1 MKQPRFTGHNGEV
14 ILAGN
19 GCKEVFL
26 GLPGETAARDHG
38 FWRIV
43 FFLVLL
49 PLLFA
54 GCYHS
59 SDSTEKNYKYTP
71 EDKEEAKI
79 IAICLSGA
87 VTPPE
92 NLSSRV
98 LRDLAEIRANFGAE
112 FAQATYGYDENL
124 WLSQPIRFVAPWVPS
139 CIIIGFEPGTSQLVA
154 KGQYHDWDDLNEL
167 YRASYID
174 MRMIKYNY
182 AILSFKG
189 QFHSR
194 RLSELYAKLPGLR
207 YAHPNYRM
215 DAFSTIYPSNR
226 AGSGL
231 TYLFRHGWGDCP
243 SGCIYGEYWYF
254 ISNES
259 GETIFAGYWSPQK
272 DPKVPD
278 WWSDAKWN
286 IEQYRTF

>member
-1 MKQPRFTGHNGEV
+1 MRRPKLIGHHGEV

-19 GCKEVFL
+19 GCKGVFL
-26 GLPGETAARDHG
+26 GLPNETAAGDHG

-59 SDSTEKNYKYTP
+59 SDPTEKNYKYTP
-71 EDKEEAKI
+71 EDKEEAKV

-87 VTPPE
+87 VTPPA
-92 NLSSRV
+92 NLSNRV
-98 LRDLAEIRANFGAE
+98 LRDLAEIRSNFGAE
-112 FAQATYGYDENL
+112 FVLANDDYNEYVP
-124 WLSQPIRFVAPWVPS
+124 SRPIRFVAPWLPS
-139 CIIIGFEPGTSQLVA
+139 CVIIKFAPDTAQLVA
-154 KGQYHDWDDLNEL
+154 KEQYHDWDDLNEL
-167 YRASYID
+167 YRVSNID
-174 MRMIKYNY
+174 LHSIKTNWV
-182 AILSFKG
+182 ILRFKG
-189 QFHSR
+189 QLHSR
-194 RLSELYAKLPGLR
+194 RLCELYAELPGVR
-207 YAHPNYRM
+207 ITHPNYRIG
-215 DAFSTIYPSNR
+215 AFSTIYPSSR

-231 TYLFRHGWGDCP
+231 TYLFMHGWGDCP

-259 GETIFAGYWSPQK
+259 GETIFAGHWNPQK